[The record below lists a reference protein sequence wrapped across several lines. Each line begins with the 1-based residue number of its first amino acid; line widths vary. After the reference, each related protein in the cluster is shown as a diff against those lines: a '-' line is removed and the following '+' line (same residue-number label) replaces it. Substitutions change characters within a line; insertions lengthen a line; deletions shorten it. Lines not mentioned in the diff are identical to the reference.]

1 MEAMIR
7 LSEEAIIAQTD
18 FRLFGSFIEQMGRA
32 VYGGIY
38 EPGHPCADKRGYRRD
53 VIHLVRELGITVIRY
68 PGGNFVS
75 GYRWEDGVGNKAD
88 RPRRLELAWKEI
100 ETNEFGTDEFMQWL
114 DAVDSKAIMAVNLGT
129 RGMEDAC
136 NLVEYCNTPGGT
148 YYSDMRRKNGREAP
162 YGIKNWCLGNE
173 MDGPWQIGAKTAEEY
188 GRLACE
194 TAKLMKLID
203 PEIEL
208 TVCGSSAITMPTFG
222 EWERTVLRHAYEYVD
237 YISLHAYFDNKEDD
251 IAQYLAK
258 SVELDRY
265 IKEVVAICDEIKA
278 EKRSAKTVN
287 LALDEWNIWY
297 HSNEQTAT
305 ITPWQIA
312 PPILEDIY
320 NYEDALLVGCLLIT
334 LLRNADRVRIACL
347 AQLVNVVAPIMT
359 QTGGSVWRQTIFYPF
374 EHVSRYGR
382 GLVMNV
388 ELESPSYYS
397 KNYEEI
403 PFLEA
408 TAVRNDEQTITVFA
422 VNRSVD
428 TDITLRT
435 NLDGMGDYMLTE
447 HIVLEKQSLKD
458 VNTAD
463 SPAVVPKYKTVGA
476 CRLQLSPL
484 SWNVLRY
491 KTEQ

>member
-1 MEAMIR
+1 MEAIIR
-7 LSEEAIIAQTD
+7 LSEDDIIAQTD
-18 FRLFGSFIEQMGRA
+18 PRLFGSFIEQMGRA

-38 EPGHPCADKRGYRRD
+38 EPGHPSADEHGFRQD
-53 VIHLVRELGITVIRY
+53 VIQLIRELGVTAVRY

-75 GYRWEDGVGNKAD
+75 GYRWEDGVGNKAG
-88 RPRRLELAWKEI
+88 RPRRLELAWREI

-114 DAVDSKAIMAVNLGT
+114 DYVDSQAIMAVNLGT
-129 RGMEDAC
+129 RALEDAC
-136 NLVEYCNTPGGT
+136 NLLEYCNIPGGT
-148 YYSDMRRKNGREAP
+148 YYSDMRRRNGRETP

-203 PEIEL
+203 PGIEL
-208 TVCGSSAITMPTFG
+208 TACGSSAMTMPTFG
-222 EWERTVLRHAYEYVD
+222 NWERTVLRHVYEYVD
-237 YISLHAYFDNKEDD
+237 YISLHAYFDNKEND

-258 SVELDRY
+258 SMELDRY
-265 IKEVVAICDEIKA
+265 IKEVAVICDEVKA
-278 EKRSAKTVN
+278 EKQSAKTIN

-297 HSNEQTAT
+297 HSNEQTAE
-305 ITPWQIA
+305 IEPWKIA
-312 PPILEDIY
+312 PPILEDVY

-334 LLRNADRVRIACL
+334 LLRNANRVKIACL

-359 QTGGSVWRQTIFYPF
+359 QTGGAAWRQTIFYPF

-388 ELESPSYYS
+388 ELETPIYRS
-397 KNYEEI
+397 KKQEDV

-408 TAVRNDEQTITVFA
+408 IAVRNDEQTITIFA

-428 TDITLRT
+428 NDITLHT
-435 NLDGMGDYMLTE
+435 NLAVMGDYRLVE
-447 HIVLEKQSLKD
+447 YIALEKQALKT
-458 VNTAD
+458 VNTANN
-463 SPAVVPKYKTVGA
+463 PAVAPVYKPVDA

-491 KTEQ
+491 KVEQ